1 MFATNLANKTG
12 VSPDTVRYYTRIK
25 MLKPERNPD
34 NGYRIYRKADVRRLR
49 FILAARSLG
58 FTLNDIKAI
67 FADAEQGESP
77 CPRVRSLL
85 EERMADAER
94 KLRELNELHA
104 KMEAALASWSHLSDS
119 HPTGDS
125 VCTLIESIN
134 G

>member
-1 MFATNLANKTG
+1 MFATNLANNAG
-12 VSPDTVRYYTRIK
+12 VSPDTVRYYTRIE

-34 NGYRIYRKADVRRLR
+34 NGYRIYKKADVRRLR

-85 EERMADAER
+85 EQRMTEAER

-104 KMEAALASWSHLSDS
+104 KMEAALASWSDLPDA

-125 VCTLIESIN
+125 VCALIESIN
-134 G
+134 E

>member
-1 MFATNLANKTG
+1 MFATNLANKAG

-34 NGYRIYRKADVRRLR
+34 NGYRIYKKADVRRLR

-85 EERMADAER
+85 EQRMTDAER
-94 KLRELNELHA
+94 KLRELNELHT
-104 KMEAALASWSHLSDS
+104 KMEAALASWSHLPDS

-134 G
+134 D